1 MTNEKQID
9 DDAISN
15 KTLRKLEPVALLS
28 EEELSTV
35 DEPLRPEPEFPSKE
49 PSVGVILAQ
58 YLEALF

>member
-1 MTNEKQID
+1 
-9 DDAISN
+9 
-15 KTLRKLEPVALLS
+15 LRKLEPVALLS